1 MYKRLVVASM
11 AKRILDCHSAD
22 GPSRSTRIRLTFIPP
37 MMVADHLHCDVWHQ
51 ITRQPLSAMRPKH
64 AAKSESMS
72 GDQTSERWE
81 RKNRFACNCEVRYI
95 SRSKTLI
102 SSTLVTFVVL
112 SVDNCCLLLVKY
124 KDPHCT
130 ATSPFLVQI
139 DVVDRIAMARMRCT
153 APIGM
158 LLMLACSIIYV
169 MARDQVDVA
178 GLPVEVGWELPTA
191 DSAVT

>member
-1 MYKRLVVASM
+1 M
-11 AKRILDCHSAD
+11 AKRRLDCHSAD

-37 MMVADHLHCDVWHQ
+37 MMVADHLHCALRRDVWHQ

-64 AAKSESMS
+64 AAKSEW
-72 GDQTSERWE
+72 DQTSERWE
-81 RKNRFACNCEVRYI
+81 RKNRFACNCEVRLFHE
-95 SRSKTLI
+95 SKTLI
-102 SSTLVTFVVL
+102 SSTSVTFVVVG
-112 SVDNCCLLLVKY
+112 VDNCCLLLVKY
-124 KDPHCT
+124 KHPRCT

-158 LLMLACSIIYV
+158 FFMLACSIIYV

-178 GLPVEVGWELPTA
+178 GLPVEVGWEPPTV